1 MSAAKAQ
8 TQANAEREHAAL
20 RARYGSSV
28 RILSAPFVLHKNNR
42 FLGFSSEGHG
52 RRQARFVVHNADTNS
67 SPTRKQIKAT
77 LAPLSMLGQH
87 D

>member
-8 TQANAEREHAAL
+8 TQADAEREHAAL

-28 RILSAPFVLHKNNR
+28 LILSAPFVLHKFDR
-42 FLGFSSEGHG
+42 FLGFSSEGRG
-52 RRQARFVVHNADTNS
+52 GRQARFVVRNA
-67 SPTRKQIKAT
+67 PTRKPSAAT

-87 D
+87 G